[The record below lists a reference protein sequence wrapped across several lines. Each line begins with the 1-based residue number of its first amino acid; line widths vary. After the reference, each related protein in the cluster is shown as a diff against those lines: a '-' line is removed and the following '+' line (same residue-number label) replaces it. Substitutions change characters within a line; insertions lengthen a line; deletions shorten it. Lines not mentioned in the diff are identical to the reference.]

1 MRVVSLKTGF
11 LVAVLSVFLS
21 ACSSTSTQEEAVE
34 DVMDTSSVPADDV
47 ATGTVTSR
55 DISGA
60 DMVGNVD
67 TVFYFDFDK
76 SILKPEAR
84 AALSI
89 HAERLI
95 SYPQNTRLEGH
106 ADERG
111 SREYNMALGE
121 RRANAVKEFLVLQ
134 GVNPAILEVISY
146 GEERPQVLDS
156 NEQAWAMNRRV
167 ELK

>member
-1 MRVVSLKTGF
+1 MRFDSLKAGILVALVSL
-11 LVAVLSVFLS
+11 LLA
-21 ACSSTSTQEEAVE
+21 ACSSTSTQDTAME
-34 DVMDTSSVPADDV
+34 DTTALPADEV
-47 ATGTVTSR
+47 ATGTVSDRGVSGTDLAS
-55 DISGA
+55 SGA
-60 DMVGNVD
+60 D

-95 SYPQNTRLEGH
+95 AYPQKTRLEGH
-106 ADERG
+106 GDERG

-121 RRANAVKEFLVLQ
+121 RRANAVKEYLVLQ

-146 GEERPQVLDS
+146 GEERPQVMDS
-156 NEQAWAMNRRV
+156 NEQAWALNRRV
-167 ELK
+167 EMK